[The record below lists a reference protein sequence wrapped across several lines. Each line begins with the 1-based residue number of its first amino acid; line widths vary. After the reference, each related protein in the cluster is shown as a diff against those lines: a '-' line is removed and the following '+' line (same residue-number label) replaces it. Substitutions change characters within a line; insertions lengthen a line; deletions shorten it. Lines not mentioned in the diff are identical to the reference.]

1 MSLNTFNM
9 ARDDGSVAVEDVEG
23 PGNAEGWENV
33 EQDNDFEDDNVNAA
47 MKRGRMKK
55 HPVSIAILKDILG
68 VDGDLA
74 MVNEAK
80 RHEKNKAQK
89 KRPFEMIEVA
99 CIHFDSMMAKKCK
112 LLEEDTKL
120 AKEGKYKS
128 MNYDWIGEYDE
139 EVKESD

>member
-1 MSLNTFNM
+1 MLSK
-9 ARDDGSVAVEDVEG
+9 
-23 PGNAEGWENV
+23 
-33 EQDNDFEDDNVNAA
+33 DNNVNAA

-99 CIHFDSMMAKKCK
+99 CIHFDLMMAKKSNYWRK
-112 LLEEDTKL
+112 TPSLQKKGSTK
-120 AKEGKYKS
+120 A
-128 MNYDWIGEYDE
+128 
-139 EVKESD
+139 